1 MAWLPELEGERS
13 SQEDSI
19 LPGLDREDGAYIVRK
34 KGRQEVN
41 RMDFLTKEDWE
52 RIKNRELTEEEEKEV
67 RKLMESLIRQSEE
80 ARIRRKKEKEQ
91 ASEAPKQGIGSAGSE
106 KEKNTI
112 HGERGK
118 GPVMDIQEQKQFQEW
133 LKTLCPW
140 DKEWALSMAGEG
152 KPLEE
157 IRYYVEF

>member
-1 MAWLPELEGERS
+1 
-13 SQEDSI
+13 
-19 LPGLDREDGAYIVRK
+19 
-34 KGRQEVN
+34 
-41 RMDFLTKEDWE
+41 MDFLTKEDWE

-112 HGERGK
+112 HEERGKRTGEEK
-118 GPVMDIQEQKQFQEW
+118 GPVMDIQEQKQFREW

-140 DKEWALSMAGEG
+140 DKEWALSMASEG

-157 IRYYVEF
+157 IRCYVEF

>member
-1 MAWLPELEGERS
+1 
-13 SQEDSI
+13 
-19 LPGLDREDGAYIVRK
+19 
-34 KGRQEVN
+34 
-41 RMDFLTKEDWE
+41 MDFLTKEDWE

-80 ARIRRKKEKEQ
+80 VRIRRKKGKEQ

-106 KEKNTI
+106 KEKKIQST
-112 HGERGK
+112 ESEEK
-118 GPVMDIQEQKQFQEW
+118 GPVMDIQEQEEFQEW

>member
-1 MAWLPELEGERS
+1 
-13 SQEDSI
+13 
-19 LPGLDREDGAYIVRK
+19 
-34 KGRQEVN
+34 
-41 RMDFLTKEDWE
+41 MDFLTKEDWE
-52 RIKNRELTEEEEKEV
+52 RIKNRELTEDQKKRVEDLWK
-67 RKLMESLIRQSEE
+67 KLCQQSEE

-91 ASEAPKQGIGSAGSE
+91 ASEAPKQGIGPAGSE
-106 KEKNTI
+106 KEKKMQST
-112 HGERGK
+112 ESEEK
-118 GPVMDIQEQKQFQEW
+118 GPVMDIQEQEEFQEW